1 MKEFCTFR
9 PAQKIADCMKKL
21 FTYFI
26 QGLLFIA
33 PLGITGYIIYR
44 IFMFTD
50 GLLSTYLVE
59 HFKVKTPGFGI
70 LIIFVFLVLLGMV
83 GETILAR
90 PVKKIINRILTKT
103 PFLKLIY
110 TSIND
115 LFSAFIGKE
124 KKFHRPVMV
133 LINKE
138 NSLWKIGFV
147 THDLPIMVEDN
158 EIFTV
163 YCPFSYAFS
172 GEIYFVPASSIKPLS
187 IPPAEA
193 MKFIV
198 SGGVSGAKF
207 NSNKTKLI
215 E

>member
-1 MKEFCTFR
+1 
-9 PAQKIADCMKKL
+9 MKKL

-26 QGLLFIA
+26 QGLLLVA
-33 PLGITGYIIYR
+33 PLGITVYIVYR

-59 HFKVKTPGFGI
+59 HFKVKTPGLGI
-70 LIIFVFLVLLGMV
+70 LIIFVFLVLLGMI

-110 TSIND
+110 SSIND

-124 KKFHRPVMV
+124 RKFHRPVLV
-133 LINKE
+133 LINKV
-138 NSLWKIGFV
+138 NNLWKIGFV
-147 THDLPIMVEDN
+147 THEVPIIVDN
-158 EIFTV
+158 NEVITV

-172 GEIYFVPASSIKPLS
+172 GEIFFVPASSIQPLS

-207 NSNKTKLI
+207 NSSNSKSI
-215 E
+215 R

>member
-1 MKEFCTFR
+1 
-9 PAQKIADCMKKL
+9 MKKL

-26 QGLLFIA
+26 QGLLFVA
-33 PLGITGYIIYR
+33 PLVITCYIVYR

-59 HFKVKTPGFGI
+59 HFKIKTPGLGI
-70 LIIFVFLVLLGMV
+70 LIIFVFLVMLGMV

-90 PVKKIINRILTKT
+90 PIKKLINRILNKT

-110 TSIND
+110 SSIND

-124 KKFHRPVMV
+124 RKFHRPVMV

-138 NSLWKIGFV
+138 NNLWKMGFV
-147 THDLPIMVEDN
+147 TQDTPINIDN
-158 EIFTV
+158 EEVITV
-163 YCPFSYAFS
+163 YFPFSYGFS

-207 NSNKTKLI
+207 NSTNSK
-215 E
+215 

>member
-1 MKEFCTFR
+1 
-9 PAQKIADCMKKL
+9 MKKL

-26 QGLLFIA
+26 QGLLLIA
-33 PLGITGYIIYR
+33 PLGITGYIVYR

-59 HFKVKTPGFGI
+59 HFKIKTPGLGI
-70 LIIFVFLVLLGMV
+70 LIIFVFLVLLGMI

-90 PVKKIINRILTKT
+90 PVKRIVNRILTKT

-124 KKFHRPVMV
+124 RKFHRPVLV

-138 NSLWKIGFV
+138 NNLWKIGFV
-147 THDLPIMVEDN
+147 THETPIIVGDSEVV
-158 EIFTV
+158 TV

-172 GEIYFVPASSIKPLS
+172 GEIFFVPASSIQPLS

-207 NSNKTKLI
+207 NSNNSKSIK
-215 E
+215 

>member
-1 MKEFCTFR
+1 MKR
-9 PAQKIADCMKKL
+9 L

-26 QGLLFIA
+26 QGLLFVA
-33 PLGITGYIIYR
+33 PLGITGYIVYR

-59 HFKVKTPGFGI
+59 HFKIKTPGLGI
-70 LIIFVFLVLLGMV
+70 LIIFVFLVLLGMI

-90 PVKKIINRILTKT
+90 PIKNLLNRILTKT

-124 KKFHRPVMV
+124 RKFHRPVMV

-138 NSLWKIGFV
+138 NNLWKMGFI
-147 THDLPIMVEDN
+147 THDEPINIDDN
-158 EIFTV
+158 EVITV

-207 NSNKTKLI
+207 NRTNSKSI
-215 E
+215 R

>member
-1 MKEFCTFR
+1 
-9 PAQKIADCMKKL
+9 MKKL

-26 QGLLFIA
+26 QGLLFVA
-33 PLGITGYIIYR
+33 PLVITCYIVYR

-50 GLLSTYLVE
+50 GLLSTYLLE
-59 HFKVKTPGFGI
+59 HFKIKTPGLGI

-90 PVKKIINRILTKT
+90 PIKKLINRILNKT

-110 TSIND
+110 SSIND

-124 KKFHRPVMV
+124 RKFHRPVMV

-138 NSLWKIGFV
+138 NNLWKMGFV
-147 THDLPIMVEDN
+147 TQDTPINIEN
-158 EIFTV
+158 EEVITV
-163 YCPFSYAFS
+163 YFPFSYGFS

-207 NSNKTKLI
+207 NSTTSK
-215 E
+215 

>member
-1 MKEFCTFR
+1 
-9 PAQKIADCMKKL
+9 MKKL

-33 PLGITGYIIYR
+33 PLGITVYIVYR
-44 IFMFTD
+44 IFTFTD
-50 GLLSTYLVE
+50 GLLSTYLIE
-59 HFKVKTPGFGI
+59 HFKIKTPGLGI
-70 LIIFVFLVLLGMV
+70 LIIFVFLVLLGMI

-90 PVKKIINRILTKT
+90 PIRKIINRILTKT

-110 TSIND
+110 SSIND

-124 KKFHRPVMV
+124 RKFHRPVLV

-138 NSLWKIGFV
+138 NNLWKIGFV
-147 THDLPIMVEDN
+147 TQDMPIQVDN
-158 EIFTV
+158 EEVITV

-172 GEIYFVPASSIKPLS
+172 GEIFFVPASSIKPLA

-198 SGGVSGAKF
+198 SGGVSGGNF
-207 NSNKTKLI
+207 NQNKSKSI
-215 E
+215 KD

>member
-1 MKEFCTFR
+1 MNR
-9 PAQKIADCMKKL
+9 L

-26 QGLLFIA
+26 QGLLLVA
-33 PLGITGYIIYR
+33 PLGITGYIVYR

-59 HFKVKTPGFGI
+59 HFEIKTPGLGI
-70 LIIFVFLVLLGMV
+70 LIIFILLVLLGII

-90 PVKKIINRILTKT
+90 PIKKFINKILLKT

-124 KKFHRPVMV
+124 RKFHRPVMV

-138 NSLWKIGFV
+138 NSLWKMGFV
-147 THDLPIMVEDN
+147 TQDLPIIIDEHEV
-158 EIFTV
+158 ITV
-163 YCPFSYAFS
+163 YCPFSYGFS
-172 GEIYFVPASSIKPLS
+172 GEIYFVPSTSIKPLS
-187 IPPAEA
+187 IPPTEA

-198 SGGVSGAKF
+198 SGGVSGVHF
-207 NSNKTKLI
+207 NATNSKSILQ
-215 E
+215 

>member
-1 MKEFCTFR
+1 
-9 PAQKIADCMKKL
+9 MKKL
-21 FTYFI
+21 ITYFI

-33 PLGITGYIIYR
+33 PVGITGYIVYR

-50 GLLSTYLVE
+50 GLLYTYLVE
-59 HFKVKTPGFGI
+59 HFNIKTPGLGI
-70 LIIFVFLVLLGMV
+70 LIIFVFLVLLGMI

-90 PVKKIINRILTKT
+90 PVKRIINRILTKT

-110 TSIND
+110 SSIND

-138 NSLWKIGFV
+138 NNLWKMGFV
-147 THDLPIMVEDN
+147 THETPIVIDN
-158 EIFTV
+158 NEVVTV

-172 GEIYFVPASSIKPLS
+172 GEIFFVPASSIQPLS

-207 NSNKTKLI
+207 NPGNTKSVR
-215 E
+215 

>member
-1 MKEFCTFR
+1 M
-9 PAQKIADCMKKL
+9 ADCMKKL

-26 QGLLFIA
+26 QGLLLVA
-33 PLGITGYIIYR
+33 PLGITVYIVYR

-59 HFKVKTPGFGI
+59 HFKVKTPGLGI
-70 LIIFVFLVLLGMV
+70 LIIFVFLVLLGMI

-110 TSIND
+110 SSIND

-124 KKFHRPVMV
+124 RKFHRPVLV

-138 NSLWKIGFV
+138 NNLWKIGFV
-147 THDLPIMVEDN
+147 THEVPIIVDN
-158 EIFTV
+158 NEVITV

-172 GEIYFVPASSIKPLS
+172 GEIFFVPASSIQPLS

-207 NSNKTKLI
+207 NSSDSKSI
-215 E
+215 R

>member
-1 MKEFCTFR
+1 
-9 PAQKIADCMKKL
+9 MKKL

-26 QGLLFIA
+26 QGLLLVA
-33 PLGITGYIIYR
+33 PLGITVYIVYR

-59 HFKVKTPGFGI
+59 HFKVKTPGLGI
-70 LIIFVFLVLLGMV
+70 LIIFVFLVLLGMI

-110 TSIND
+110 SSIND

-124 KKFHRPVMV
+124 RKFHRPVLV

-138 NSLWKIGFV
+138 NNLWKIGFV
-147 THDLPIMVEDN
+147 THEVPIIVDN
-158 EIFTV
+158 NEVITV

-172 GEIYFVPASSIKPLS
+172 GEIFFVPASSIQPLS

-207 NSNKTKLI
+207 NSSDSKSI
-215 E
+215 R

>member
-1 MKEFCTFR
+1 
-9 PAQKIADCMKKL
+9 MKKL

-33 PLGITGYIIYR
+33 PLGITVYIVYR
-44 IFMFTD
+44 IFTFTD
-50 GLLSTYLVE
+50 GLLSTYLIE
-59 HFKVKTPGFGI
+59 HFKIKTPGLGI
-70 LIIFVFLVLLGMV
+70 LIIFVFLVLLGMI

-90 PVKKIINRILTKT
+90 PIRKIINRILTKT

-110 TSIND
+110 SSIND

-124 KKFHRPVMV
+124 RKFHRPVLV

-138 NSLWKIGFV
+138 NNLWKIGFV
-147 THDLPIMVEDN
+147 TQDMPIQVDN
-158 EIFTV
+158 EEVITV

-172 GEIYFVPASSIKPLS
+172 GEIFFVPASSIKPLS

-198 SGGVSGAKF
+198 SGGVSGGNF
-207 NSNKTKLI
+207 NQNKSKSI
-215 E
+215 KD

>member
-1 MKEFCTFR
+1 
-9 PAQKIADCMKKL
+9 MKKL

-26 QGLLFIA
+26 QGLLFVA
-33 PLGITGYIIYR
+33 PLVITCYIVYR

-59 HFKVKTPGFGI
+59 HFKIKTPGLGI

-90 PVKKIINRILTKT
+90 PIKKLINRILNKT

-110 TSIND
+110 SSIND

-124 KKFHRPVMV
+124 RKFHRPVMV

-138 NSLWKIGFV
+138 NNLWKMGFV
-147 THDLPIMVEDN
+147 TQDTPINIEN
-158 EIFTV
+158 EEVITV
-163 YCPFSYAFS
+163 YFPFSYGFS
-172 GEIYFVPASSIKPLS
+172 GEIFFVPASSIKPLS

-207 NSNKTKLI
+207 NSTNSK
-215 E
+215 

>member
-1 MKEFCTFR
+1 
-9 PAQKIADCMKKL
+9 MKKL

-26 QGLLFIA
+26 QGLLLVA
-33 PLGITGYIIYR
+33 PLGITVYIVYR
-44 IFMFTD
+44 VFMFTD

-59 HFKVKTPGFGI
+59 HFNIKTPGLGI

-83 GETILAR
+83 GETILA
-90 PVKKIINRILTKT
+90 VKKIINRILTKT

-110 TSIND
+110 SSIND

-124 KKFHRPVMV
+124 RKFHRPVMV

-138 NSLWKIGFV
+138 NNLWKIGFV
-147 THDLPIMVEDN
+147 THDVPIKVDN
-158 EIFTV
+158 NEVVTV

-172 GEIYFVPASSIKPLS
+172 GEIFFVPASSIQPLS

-198 SGGVSGAKF
+198 SGGVSGARF
-207 NSNKTKLI
+207 NSNDSKSI
-215 E
+215 R

>member
-1 MKEFCTFR
+1 MKR
-9 PAQKIADCMKKL
+9 LI
-21 FTYFI
+21 TYFI
-26 QGLLFIA
+26 QGLLLVA
-33 PLGITGYIIYR
+33 PLGITAYIVYQT
-44 IFMFTD
+44 FMFTD
-50 GLLSTYLVE
+50 GLLSSYLVE
-59 HFKVKTPGFGI
+59 HFKIRTPGLGI
-70 LIIFVFLVLLGMV
+70 LIIFVCLVILGIV

-90 PVKKIINRILTKT
+90 PIKKIINRILTKT

-124 KKFHRPVMV
+124 RKFHRPVMV

-138 NSLWKIGFV
+138 NNLWKIGFV
-147 THDLPIMVEDN
+147 TQDVPIRVDDVDV
-158 EIFTV
+158 ITV

-172 GEIYFVPASSIKPLS
+172 GEIYFVPATSIKPLA

-198 SGGVSGAKF
+198 SGGVSGANFK
-207 NSNKTKLI
+207 SKANKSVL
-215 E
+215 